1 MKTELFIATRY
12 LFSKKRHNTINLITW
27 ISMGGVAIGTMA
39 LICVMSVLNGFEK
52 MIGDSFSNFDPD
64 LKIVASKGISIDT
77 DNPAIAKAKRQF
89 SKNLIW
95 SEVIEQDGLVATDD
109 KQMPVKIKGIDEAYN
124 QVNDLEDI
132 IWSGNATFGAKIY
145 DNPEGI
151 MGISLAQTL
160 SVSTDGYDNISIY
173 VPKNRKVNL
182 SRPDANFT
190 KESLICVGIFYSE
203 QAEYDDKYIIMPIST
218 VRAAYQFDNSYI
230 NAYELKIRNGNPA
243 KIQSKL
249 SQALGNDF
257 KVLNRREQKADFYK
271 ISQIEKWSTFM
282 ILSFIMLIAT
292 FNIIG
297 SMSMI
302 IIEKKNDIQVFN
314 HIGATGKMIKNIFRT
329 EGIMI
334 AITGA
339 IVGLVL
345 GIIAILLQQEFGFLK
360 INSSFASIPYPVQL
374 KTTDLFIVVGTILL
388 MGYLAAEITVHKI
401 KFAK

>member
-1 MKTELFIATRY
+1 
-12 LFSKKRHNTINLITW
+12 
-27 ISMGGVAIGTMA
+27 MGGVAIGTMA
-39 LICVMSVLNGFEK
+39 LICIMSVLNGFEK
-52 MIGDSFSNFDPD
+52 MISDSFSNFDPD
-64 LKIVASKGISIDT
+64 LKIVASRGISIDT
-77 DNPAIAKAKRQF
+77 SNPAIAKAKKQF
-89 SKNLIW
+89 SKNLVW
-95 SEVIEQDGLVATDD
+95 SEVIEQDGLIATDD
-109 KQMPVKIKGIDEAYN
+109 KQMPIKIKGIDEAYN
-124 QVNDLEDI
+124 QVNDLENI
-132 IWSGNATFGAKIY
+132 IWSGSATFGAKIY
-145 DNPEGI
+145 NNPEGI

-160 SVSTDGYDNISIY
+160 AVSTDGYDNISIY

-190 KESLICVGIFYSE
+190 KTDLICVGIFYSE
-203 QAEYDDKYIIMPIST
+203 QAEYDDKYIIMPLST
-218 VRAAYQFDNSYI
+218 VRKAYQFNDSYI
-230 NAYELKIRNGNPA
+230 NSYELKIKNGKPS
-243 KIQSKL
+243 KIQSEL
-249 SQALGNDF
+249 SKTLGDEF
-257 KVLNRREQKADFYK
+257 KVLNRHEQKADFYK

-314 HIGATGKMIKNIFRT
+314 HIGATDNMTKNIFRT

-339 IVGLVL
+339 IIGLVL
-345 GIIAILLQQEFGFLK
+345 GIVTIVLQQNFGILK
-360 INSSFASIPYPVQL
+360 INSSFAAIPYPVQL
-374 KTTDLFIVVGTILL
+374 KLADIFIVIGTILL